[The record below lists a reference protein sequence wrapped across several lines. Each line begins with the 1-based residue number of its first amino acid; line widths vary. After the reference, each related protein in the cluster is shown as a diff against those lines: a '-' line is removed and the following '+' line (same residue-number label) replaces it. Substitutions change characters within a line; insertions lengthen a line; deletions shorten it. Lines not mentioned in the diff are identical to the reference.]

1 MLRLSVLLLVLI
13 NALYFSWSHGLLAG
27 LGLAPEQQT
36 EPQRLHQQIRPEELR
51 LLSAAEQQLAEAPG
65 PASSAP
71 ECLQAGPFTEA
82 QSALLRGALAATM
95 PPGSWTLDAAKGQG
109 MMLRLT
115 HADAAQRTRLEELRP
130 ALAGQALNPCP

>member
-13 NALYFSWSHGLLAG
+13 NSLYFSWSQGLLAG

-51 LLSAAEQQLAEAPG
+51 LLSPAELQLAEAPA
-65 PASSAP
+65 PAPRAP

-82 QSALLRGALAATM
+82 QGALLRGALTATL
-95 PPGSWTLDAAKGQG
+95 PRGSWILDAVTGQG
-109 MMLRLT
+109 LMLRLAQ
-115 HADAAQRTRLEELRP
+115 ADDAQRTRLEELKP
-130 ALAGQALNPCP
+130 ALAGQSLHPCP